1 MIAQDLI
8 SNLIK
13 EIKLSDSCDY
23 AMEWMTDNQLLHLPV
38 IENGKFLGIVSE
50 EAILNL
56 VDTSQTIEES
66 KIQLHQN
73 FVWANTH
80 IYDVVRIT
88 ANSRLTVIPVIDKKV
103 NYLGVITIHD
113 IYANLAK
120 LSSMTDL
127 GGILVLEVD
136 NRDFVLS
143 EISRIVESCNA
154 IILSCFTN
162 ANTQANKIEIT
173 LKINLSDLSEVV
185 ETLERFDYTISQ
197 SYYES
202 DSRSNLEDRYDSL
215 MKYLN
220 T

>member
-38 IENGKFLGIVSE
+38 IENGKFLGIISE

-56 VDTSQTIEES
+56 VDTSQTIEDS
-66 KIQLHQN
+66 KIVLHQN

-120 LSSMTDL
+120 LSSMTDV

-162 ANTQANKIEIT
+162 ANQQANKIEIT

-185 ETLERFDYTISQ
+185 ETLERFEYTISQ

-202 DSRSNLEDRYDSL
+202 DSRSNLEERYDSL